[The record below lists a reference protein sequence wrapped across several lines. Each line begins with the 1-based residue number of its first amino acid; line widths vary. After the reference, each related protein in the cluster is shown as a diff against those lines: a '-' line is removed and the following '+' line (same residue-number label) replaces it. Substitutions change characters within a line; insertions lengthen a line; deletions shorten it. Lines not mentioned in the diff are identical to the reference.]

1 MTFILDNREG
11 SYQLANI
18 EPIRSLLPQCQEC
31 RGYGKHVEHPS
42 TYAGSNRA
50 TFTDCPACRATG
62 RQLGR
67 ITTSSGTGG
76 PDVLIVGNG
85 PTATGSLLVAV
96 EVKSVRDLITSADT
110 GRLQAQ
116 GDGQLDAMLTSYQ
129 QSWLLWYGT
138 VRRSQDGKI
147 EEPSG
152 RGSNGHCLWRPFT
165 KTGDPSG
172 RPLPYTYLANLL
184 LSVARLGIHVHHVA
198 NERDAAAWLGDLYAY
213 WTKPWDEH
221 GFEATFSAAP
231 RFPRVM
237 TDKETG
243 KPVPVDV
250 LERAR
255 RVYDRYPD
263 MGRVHSIAAAKHF
276 PSVRAMANATESE
289 WREVP
294 GIGPVIASALFKAFN
309 A

>member
-1 MTFILDNREG
+1 MTFILDKRDG
-11 SYQLANI
+11 SYPFANI
-18 EPIRSLLPQCQEC
+18 EPVRSLLPIC
-31 RGYGKHVEHPS
+31 RHCNGKGVAAGY
-42 TYAGSNRA
+42 
-50 TFTDCPACRATG
+50 DCNSCRATG

-85 PTATGSLLVAV
+85 PTGSLLVAV
-96 EVKSVRDLITSADT
+96 EIKDLRDLIASADT

-116 GDGQLDAMLTSYQ
+116 GDSQLSTMLVDYQ
-129 QSWLLWYGT
+129 QPWLLWYGT
-138 VRRSQDGKI
+138 VRRSRDDKI
-147 EEPSG
+147 EEPAG

-231 RFPRVM
+231 RFSRVM

-243 KPVPVDV
+243 QPVPNDV

-255 RVYDRYPD
+255 RVYDRSPG
-263 MGRVHSIAAAKHF
+263 MGRDRSLAAAKHF
-276 PSVRAMANATESE
+276 PSVRAMANATEKE